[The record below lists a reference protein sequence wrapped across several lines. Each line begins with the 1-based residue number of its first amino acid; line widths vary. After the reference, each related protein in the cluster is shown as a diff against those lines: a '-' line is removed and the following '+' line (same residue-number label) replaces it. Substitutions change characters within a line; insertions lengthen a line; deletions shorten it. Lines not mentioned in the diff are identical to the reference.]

1 MPSIEP
7 ELFTKLKNLSYA
19 LGISG
24 MLVAI
29 IISVIALMGGTNK
42 GSIITLVSSYGAVLT
57 SLIFLSGL
65 VIINMIS
72 QGSPKISSIVF
83 TIFPFI
89 LVIIILSLLM
99 TILTTNFDKIV
110 VNRMP
115 KAYYSLSLISTIFL
129 TVEIYMLFNAI
140 YNKGSNNSLVMNPV
154 TYSTILL
161 YGTIN
166 LITVITL
173 GIMPKFFTV
182 DG

>member
-1 MPSIEP
+1 
-7 ELFTKLKNLSYA
+7 
-19 LGISG
+19 
-24 MLVAI
+24 
-29 IISVIALMGGTNK
+29 
-42 GSIITLVSSYGAVLT
+42 
-57 SLIFLSGL
+57 
-65 VIINMIS
+65 
-72 QGSPKISSIVF
+72 
-83 TIFPFI
+83 
-89 LVIIILSLLM
+89 M

-129 TVEIYMLFNAI
+129 TVELYMLFNAI

-173 GIMPKFFTV
+173 GIIPKFFTV